1 MLFSFISASVI
12 LLAALYYM
20 VLRRYHWILIVL
32 IVIAPMIVNTI
43 DYIVPG
49 NLTDFRQMYY
59 SVYALIVLVVA
70 IKNIRI

>member
-20 VLRRYHWILIVL
+20 VLRKYHWILIVL
-32 IVIAPMIVNTI
+32 IVVAPIIVNTI

-49 NLTDFRQMYY
+49 NLTGFRQIYY

>member
-1 MLFSFISASVI
+1 MLFSFISASII

-32 IVIAPMIVNTI
+32 IVVAPIIVNTV

-49 NLTDFRQMYY
+49 NLTDFRQIYY